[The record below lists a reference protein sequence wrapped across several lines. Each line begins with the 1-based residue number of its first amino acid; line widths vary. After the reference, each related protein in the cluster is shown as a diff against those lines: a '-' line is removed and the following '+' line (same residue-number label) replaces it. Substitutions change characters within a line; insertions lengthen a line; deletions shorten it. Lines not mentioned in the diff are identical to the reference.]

1 MRFPLV
7 AVVAV
12 LLIAVGC
19 GDEVPVRSDVDPTT
33 PGPAA
38 TDAPTTHDALSPSP
52 STPSPTTDPGGLEQT
67 VESIPSE
74 PRSELT
80 RGDVGEQVI
89 ELQQELV
96 RHGFEIKV
104 DGRFGPTTEV
114 AVKGFQFSNGLEA
127 DGVAG
132 PDTWSTLSRTDANS
146 TVVLRDDGLTIAD
159 FGESDA
165 VVMPVLLEVLG
176 APESDRSVGL
186 PFGCEQELCEGRE
199 RTVRWRSTDGAMFAV
214 RFEQTGDVLG
224 FVGWELSGFGGG
236 IGMSLATTR
245 GVALGSTASEMLSAY
260 PDVDFG
266 HHPEPLCGDA
276 WWDPGAFK
284 IDVDADD
291 PTSGL
296 RGSVGHDWDVML
308 GTLDAALIA
317 QGIPEGLDC
326 GEDVMCAAVFGKFQE
341 SVGLPFTAGLDRPTW
356 VALGLP
362 LPPSMDAEV
371 HSLKAGRSVTAC

>member
-1 MRFPLV
+1 MRCPLV
-7 AVVAV
+7 AVVAA
-12 LLIAVGC
+12 LSIGVGC
-19 GDEVPVRSDVDPTT
+19 GDEVSERPDVDRTT
-33 PGPAA
+33 VGTVATQAPA
-38 TDAPTTHDALSPSP
+38 TDDATSTEPSGPERTVASTHVEPSSALS
-52 STPSPTTDPGGLEQT
+52 
-67 VESIPSE
+67 
-74 PRSELT
+74 
-80 RGDVGEQVI
+80 RGDVGEQVM
-89 ELQQELV
+89 ELQSELV
-96 RHGFEIKV
+96 RHGFDIDV
-104 DGRFGPTTEV
+104 DGRFGPATEV

-291 PTSGL
+291 PESGL

-317 QGIPEGLDC
+317 RGIPEGLDC